1 MILWEKWSRELPAKR
16 VADNT
21 ILQWPSLYGNLPSF
35 VLNVINECKN
45 YGSIINLQFV
55 CSPFVI
61 GRFVKRRPAEVR
73 QATRV

>member
-35 VLNVINECKN
+35 VLNVISECKN
-45 YGSIINLQFV
+45 Y
-55 CSPFVI
+55 
-61 GRFVKRRPAEVR
+61 EV
-73 QATRV
+73 